1 MALCTFFL
9 PVPWLGL
16 LDPFLVFCFAAVI
29 ADLVADRILVNGK
42 IVTADRDFSV
52 VEAVAIKGD
61 RILAAGTDAE
71 ILKLSGAGTEAV
83 DLEGKT
89 VLPGL
94 IEAHA
99 HPVGASQ
106 SELDEEVPDVDSIE
120 QLLDYIASQAKRKSP
135 GEWIVHPKFF
145 STRLRDMRQPTRQEL
160 DNAAPDHPVFLN
172 GSFGGVM
179 NACAMRVSGISRD
192 SEHPGVLMDART
204 GEPTGVIRR
213 SAFSLLKGIP
223 GRSLTYAE
231 RLDALEAMLGRY
243 NRVGF
248 TSVTDGGQSPAGL
261 KLYQDLWKGE
271 RLTARAFVHISA
283 PPFESREQ
291 FAARLREWGMY
302 SGFGNE
308 MVRVGALKLF
318 LDGGILTGTAYLRAP
333 WGDKAR
339 EVFGFDDP
347 EYRGIISTPE
357 AQLRE
362 AISEGNAHGWKIAV
376 HCTGGGAMDMLLKAY
391 GAADAVRPIRPQR
404 SCIVHGNFF
413 TPEAIEKCAR
423 LGIIA
428 DCQPAWFYKDAD
440 AMQYILGEDRVRNFL
455 PFRSLFEAG
464 VVVNGGSDH
473 MVKFDSYRAINPY
486 NPFLGMWTAITRQT
500 ERGSVVEPSQAIT
513 REQALRMYTI
523 LNAYGT
529 FEEDLKGSLEA
540 GKLADL
546 IVVSRDYL
554 RCPVEEIRD
563 IQVETTMVGG
573 KVVYRSEK

>member
-1 MALCTFFL
+1 MALCIL
-9 PVPWLGL
+9 LPPVPWFGL
-16 LDPFLVFCFAAVI
+16 LLPLAVLCFAAVLV
-29 ADLVADRILVNGK
+29 DLVPDRILFNGK
-42 IVTADRDFSV
+42 VVTVNREFSV

-61 RILAAGTDAE
+61 RILAAGADAE
-71 ILKLSGAGTEAV
+71 ILKLAGVGTETL
-83 DLEGKT
+83 DLAGKT

-106 SELDEEVPDVDSIE
+106 SELDEEIPDVDSIE
-120 QLLDYIASQAKRKSP
+120 QLLDHVASQTRQRPP
-135 GEWIVHPKFF
+135 GEWIIHPKFF

-160 DNAAPDHPVFLN
+160 DHAAPDHPVFLN
-172 GSFGGVM
+172 GSFGGVI
-179 NACAMRVSGISRD
+179 NSCAMRVSGITRGSD
-192 SEHPGVLMDART
+192 HPGILKDART

-223 GRSLTYAE
+223 GRSLTYEE
-231 RLDALEAMLGRY
+231 RLDALEAMLRRY
-243 NRVGF
+243 NRAGF
-248 TSVTDGGQSPAGL
+248 TSITDGGQPLAGL

-271 RLTARAFVHISA
+271 RLTARAFVHLSA
-283 PPFESREQ
+283 PSFESREQ

-339 EVFGFDDP
+339 AVFGFDDP
-347 EYRGIISTPE
+347 DYRGIVSTPE
-357 AQLRE
+357 AQLHE
-362 AISEGNAHGWKIAV
+362 AISVGNAHGWKIAV
-376 HCTGGGAMDMLLKAY
+376 HCTGGGGMDMLLKAY

-413 TPEAIEKCAR
+413 TPEAIEKCVR

-440 AMQYILGEDRVRNFL
+440 AMQYILGEDRIRHFL
-455 PFRSLFEAG
+455 PLRSLFEAG
-464 VVVNGGSDH
+464 VIVNGGSDH

-486 NPFLGMWTAITRQT
+486 NPFLGMWTTITRRT
-500 ERGSVVEPSQAIT
+500 EQGTVIEPSQAIT
-513 REQALRMYTI
+513 REQALRMYTMH
-523 LNAYGT
+523 NAYGT

-546 IVVSRDYL
+546 IVISRDYL
-554 RCPVEEIRD
+554 TCPVEEIRD
-563 IQVETTMVGG
+563 IQVEMTMVGG
-573 KVVYRSEK
+573 KVVYRG